1 MEMANNIVLKTYKGG
16 NVTPQDDAI
25 IYQTVISTNG
35 IFKGCEVTYARGN
48 VLHISQGFGMIK
60 GRFFEVYESEIAIPL
75 ISGNGKVNGRLY
87 IHLDLSNA
95 DEPIQ
100 ILFETGEQLSSLAS
114 DHDINYNNTA
124 FDIELAAFQ
133 VSSTDLTDL
142 EQTFTKITGAS
153 AAGGS
158 GSGSAVSSLFREAT
172 YNKGDFA
179 ICESAPGWV
188 TLYCTQSGET
198 ARLEPS
204 GYRNIMKPGDT
215 VLDGTCVFM
224 ARDVIGEIDAL
235 GAANEAVK
243 KTITGLNTRIEEMQN
258 DTADMVMKVLS
269 YDAYRQLEERSDRII
284 YLCYEDAETKKITKV
299 FVGGTK
305 VYYTD
310 VQVTYCIDNGDEV
323 VKYLPAGVNAL
334 ESAPEA
340 EMGECT
346 FLGWRADALA
356 ETEVLESCMVE
367 KDTPLKLY
375 AVFECHEEIT
385 LDFYGNGG
393 EGEDPQEI
401 SATFYY
407 NNGHVR
413 SREKVSLPANPYTR
427 EGYLFAGWGHGA
439 ESLYKPGKQAY
450 LVGDT
455 TIVPIWLS
463 PTVEFA
469 YTGGSTQ
476 YKVPA
481 DGIYK
486 LEVWGARG
494 GAYYSGNPTYVAQG
508 GHSKGYAKLKKGEMV
523 YLAVGGAANGQTG
536 GFNGGGK
543 ATGSGSS
550 YYSYYGGGGCTH
562 MAKLPGTLKDIGVE
576 NADKVL
582 IVAGGGGGGQKY
594 GSSSDSCAKGGDG
607 GGLSGVTGGGNIGA
621 GQQTPSFEDTS
632 IQFGYGGDGYYAGG
646 GGGWYGGN
654 GGSNGTGYGNV
665 TGGGG
670 SGYVGGV
677 ASFSYNRVFYE
688 AETEVGVQMGN
699 GKAEI
704 TFITHTN

>member
-1 MEMANNIVLKTYKGG
+1 MADNIVLKTYKGG

-35 IFKGCEVTYARGN
+35 IFKGCEITYARGN

-60 GRFFEVYESEIAIPL
+60 GRFFEVYESEVAIPL
-75 ISGNGKVNGRLY
+75 NSGSGKLNGRLY
-87 IHLDLSNA
+87 IHLDLGNT
-95 DEPIQ
+95 DEPIR
-100 ILFETGEQLSSLAS
+100 ILSETGETLSTLAD

-124 FDIELAAFQ
+124 FDIELATFR

-142 EQTFTKITGAS
+142 EQTFSRITGAS
-153 AAGGS
+153 ADGGGS
-158 GSGSAVSSLFREAT
+158 GGAVSSLVRGET
-172 YNKGDFA
+172 YNRGDFV
-179 ICESAPGWV
+179 ICESTPGWV

-198 ARLEPS
+198 ARMEPS
-204 GYRNIMKPGDT
+204 GYRNIMKRGDT
-215 VLDGTCVFM
+215 VLDGTCIFE
-224 ARDVIGEIDAL
+224 ARDVIGEINGLGDAD
-235 GAANEAVK
+235 EAIK
-243 KTITGLNTRIEEMQN
+243 RSITALDTRIEEMKS

-269 YDAYRQLEERSDRII
+269 YDDYRQLAERSDRII
-284 YLCYEDAETKKITKV
+284 YLCYEDGETRKITKI

-310 VQVTYCIDNGDEV
+310 VRVTYCIDDGEDV
-323 VKYLPAGVNAL
+323 VKYLQAGDNAL
-334 ESAPEA
+334 ENAPEA
-340 EMGECT
+340 EKEGCT
-346 FLGWRADALA
+346 FLGWRSDMEA
-356 ETEVLESCMVE
+356 EPEVLTGYTVE
-367 KDTPLKLY
+367 RDTPATLY
-375 AVFECHEEIT
+375 AVFDCPDEIT
-385 LDFYGNGG
+385 VDFYGNGG
-393 EGEDPQEI
+393 EGEDPASVSI
-401 SATFYY
+401 TSYYY
-407 NNGHVR
+407 NNGSVR
-413 SREKVSLPANPYTR
+413 SHEKVKFPANPYSR

-439 ESLYKPGKQAY
+439 ESLYKPGKQTY

-486 LEVWGARG
+486 LEVWGAKG
-494 GAYYSGNPTYVAQG
+494 GAYYSGNPTYVGQG
-508 GHSKGYAKLKKGEMV
+508 GHSKGYAKLKKGEMI
-523 YLAVGGAANGQTG
+523 YLAVGGAGHGSSG
-536 GFNGGGK
+536 GFNGGGR
-543 ATGSGSS
+543 ATGSGGS
-550 YYSYYGGGGCTH
+550 YSSYYGGGGCTH
-562 MAKLPGTLKDIGVE
+562 MAKLPGTLKNIGVE

-594 GSSSDSCAKGGDG
+594 GSSADSSVKGGDG
-607 GGLSGVTGGGNIGA
+607 GGLSGVVGGGGIGA
-621 GQQTPSFEDTS
+621 GQQTPSFEDTGL
-632 IQFGYGGDGYYAGG
+632 QFGYGGDGYYAGG

-654 GGSNGTGYGNV
+654 GGESGTGSNA

-688 AETEVGVQMGN
+688 AETEAGVNMGN

-704 TFITHTN
+704 TFITLTN

>member
-1 MEMANNIVLKTYKGG
+1 MKMAGNIVLKTYKGG

-60 GRFFEVYESEIAIPL
+60 GRFFEVYESEVAIPL
-75 ISGNGKVNGRLY
+75 NSGNGRLDGRLY

-95 DEPIQ
+95 DEPVQ
-100 ILFETGEQLSSLAS
+100 ILSATGTELPPLAS
-114 DHDINYNNTA
+114 DQDINYNNTA
-124 FDIELAAFQ
+124 FDIELATFQ
-133 VSSTDLTDL
+133 VSGTDLTDL

-153 AAGGS
+153 AAGSAGGALGS
-158 GSGSAVSSLFREAT
+158 LLREET

-179 ICESAPGWV
+179 ICDSTPGWV
-188 TLYCTQSGET
+188 TLYCIQSGET
-198 ARLEPS
+198 AGMEPS
-204 GYRNIMKPGDT
+204 GYRNIMKAGDT
-215 VLDGTCVFM
+215 VLDGTCVFR
-224 ARDVIGEIDAL
+224 ARDVIGEIDGL
-235 GAANEAVK
+235 GDANEAVK
-243 KTITGLNTRIEEMQN
+243 KTIAGLNTRIEEMQN

-269 YDAYRQLEERSDRII
+269 YDAYRQLGERSDRII
-284 YLCYEDAETKKITKV
+284 YLCYDDAETKKITRI

-310 VQVTYCIDNGDEV
+310 VQVTYCIDDGEEA
-323 VKYLPAGVNAL
+323 VKYLPAGANAL

-340 EMGECT
+340 ERGEGT
-346 FLGWRADALA
+346 FLGWRTDTLA
-356 ETEVLESCMVE
+356 EPEVLAGCTVE

-375 AVFECHEEIT
+375 AVFECREEVT
-385 LDFYGNGG
+385 VDFYGNGG
-393 EGEDPQEI
+393 EGEDPQGI
-401 SATFYY
+401 SAAFYY

-413 SREKVSLPANPYTR
+413 SREKVRFPANPYTR

-439 ESLYKPGKQAY
+439 EPLYKPGKQAY
-450 LVGDT
+450 LVGDA
-455 TIVPIWLS
+455 TIVPIWLT
-463 PTVEFA
+463 PAVQFA

-486 LEVWGARG
+486 LEVWGASG
-494 GAYYSGNPTYVAQG
+494 GSAYSVSNPDYAGWG
-508 GHSKGYAKLKKGEMV
+508 GHSKGYAKLKKGQMI
-523 YLAVGGAANGQTG
+523 YLAVGGTAAGQKG
-536 GFNGGGK
+536 GFNGGGSS
-543 ATGSGSS
+543 TYNGSS
-550 YYSYYGGGGCTH
+550 SYSEYYGGGGCTH
-562 MAKLPGTLKDIGVE
+562 VAKLPGTLKDIGVE

-582 IVAGGGGGGQKY
+582 IVAGGGGGAQKY
-594 GSSSDSCAKGGDG
+594 SSGSNSCIKGGDG
-607 GGLSGVTGGGNIGA
+607 GGISGEAGNGSMGA
-621 GQQTPSFEDTS
+621 GQQTPSYEDPG
-632 IQFGYGGDGYYAGG
+632 IQFGYGGDGIYAGG

-654 GGSNGTGYGNV
+654 GGTYGGTASNA

-670 SGYVGGV
+670 SGYIDGV

-688 AETEVGVQMGN
+688 AETETGVHAGH

-704 TFITHTN
+704 TFITLTD